1 MKKLVL
7 LSLIMS
13 ASLIS
18 AQASETELGENR
30 ASQCVE
36 QDQSNRGVKADT
48 EVQTRGTQESS
59 GVKVEDKG

>member
-13 ASLIS
+13 VSLIS
-18 AQASETELGENR
+18 VQASETELGENR

-36 QDQSNRGVKADT
+36 QDQSNRGAKADT